1 MTSIFILGFL
11 LGVMF
16 TALVGLI
23 LMHHYD
29 MQKYKL

>member
-11 LGVMF
+11 IGLMF
-16 TALVGLI
+16 GALVGLI
-23 LMHHYD
+23 LMEIHD

>member
-11 LGVMF
+11 IGLMVG
-16 TALVGLI
+16 ALVGLI
-23 LMHHYD
+23 LMEIHD